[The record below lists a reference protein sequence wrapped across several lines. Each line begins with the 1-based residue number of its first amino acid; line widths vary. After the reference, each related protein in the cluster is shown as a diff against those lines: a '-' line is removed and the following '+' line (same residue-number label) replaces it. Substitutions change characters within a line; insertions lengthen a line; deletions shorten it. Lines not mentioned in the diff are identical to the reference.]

1 MKKDYFILKRSIVS
15 DQLYFLEKFSKF
27 QAWQDLIYLANWNTG
42 SVKQGLDVINLDR
55 GELCHAENYLCQRW
69 KWSKG
74 KVRRFLNW
82 LVKDERLTIR
92 QIVTGSNQR
101 RNVLKLVNYDKHQIP
116 LKYSS
121 NTIDNIVSN
130 QSSKETNNKPNNKP
144 NNNNICEEILDD
156 LNKRTGKSF
165 RPKTKAY
172 QTIINAR
179 ISEGYT
185 KEDFIKVNTLKVKE
199 WKNNSKFSKFLRPA
213 TLYCAKHFDSYLN
226 SQFDTSENFRNEEF
240 NSLYN
245 SSLIKDDSLKTARKL
260 FRYEIS
266 CINNTKD
273 LKNRLKSIPKD
284 WREDE
289 KMMELFNDRLNFL
302 EKDKND
308 S

>member
-42 SVKQGLDVINLDR
+42 SVKQGLDVINLER

-69 KWSKG
+69 RWSKG

-92 QIVTGSNQR
+92 QIVTETNQR

-121 NTIDNIVSN
+121 NTLDNIVSHLN
-130 QSSKETNNKPNNKP
+130 SKETNNNTNNKPNNSLLV
-144 NNNNICEEILDD
+144 EEILKD
-156 LNKRTGKSF
+156 LNEKTGKNF

-179 ISEGYT
+179 ISEGYS

-226 SQFDTSENFRNEEF
+226 SQFDISENFRNEEF

-273 LKNRLKSIPKD
+273 LKNRLKSISKD

-302 EKDKND
+302 EKDKNE
-308 S
+308 